1 MSVSDSTTI
10 EGFLKPTD
18 LGQQIYDNFSAPH
31 FLSDR
36 RARRSTSAQK
46 NLGATVIG
54 HADTDE
60 HGAASTIKR
69 AEKTMEKRLTCS
81 IKESAELLGVHE
93 NTIRNHIRSGR
104 LEASHLGRRHLV
116 SMKSIREIAGLPQV
130 AA

>member
-10 EGFLKPTD
+10 EGLLKPTD
-18 LGQQIYDNFSAPH
+18 LDQQIYNNLEAPGLLPEAGVRPG
-31 FLSDR
+31 F
-36 RARRSTSAQK
+36 AGKKTSA
-46 NLGATVIG
+46 GTVI
-54 HADTDE
+54 ASTAIAK
-60 HGAASTIKR
+60 HGAASTNKR
-69 AEKTMEKRLTCS
+69 AETTMEKRLTCS

-116 SMKSIREIAGLPQV
+116 SMKSIRELAGLPQV